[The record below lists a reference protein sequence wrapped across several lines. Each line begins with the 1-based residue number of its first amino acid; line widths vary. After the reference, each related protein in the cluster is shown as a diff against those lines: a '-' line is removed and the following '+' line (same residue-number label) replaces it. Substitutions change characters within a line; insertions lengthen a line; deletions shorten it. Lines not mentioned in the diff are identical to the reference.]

1 MLLITKYKI
10 QPVSDNLQRPNLQ
23 VTNGNS
29 TYWKPYRDSLT
40 DYPDDTFF
48 RTDIYK

>member
-1 MLLITKYKI
+1 MET
-10 QPVSDNLQRPNLQ
+10 
-23 VTNGNS
+23 S

-40 DYPDDTFF
+40 DYPDEAFF